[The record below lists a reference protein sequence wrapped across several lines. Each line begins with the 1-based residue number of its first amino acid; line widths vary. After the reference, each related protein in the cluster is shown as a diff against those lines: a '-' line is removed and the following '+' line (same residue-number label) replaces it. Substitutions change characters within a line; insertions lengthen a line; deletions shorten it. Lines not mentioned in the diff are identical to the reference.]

1 MRWFTLILCLLLAVS
16 VTVNVMDKCEGND
29 IEDARTL
36 RTDTVRTHDT
46 VVRRDTLEKTHLVP
60 YAQEVVRL
68 ETLYKDTVL
77 PIEVR
82 LYKDTVAK
90 ELDTLYADMTVSGIR
105 PNLDSVSYRWV
116 RHQVT
121 NTVTVTKYIE
131 RKRTWRDRIS
141 IGPSVN
147 FGYDPFNK
155 QWGATIGVGVGIDL
169 CQ

>member
-1 MRWFTLILCLLLAVS
+1 MRWLITILCLLLAVS
-16 VTVNVMDKCEGND
+16 VTVNVMNCQGND
-29 IEDARTL
+29 CKDAL
-36 RTDTVRTHDT
+36 HASTDTVRTHDT
-46 VVRRDTLEKTHLVP
+46 VVRRDTFEKTSFIP
-60 YAQEVVRL
+60 YAHEVVRL

-77 PIEVR
+77 PVEVR

-90 ELDTLYADMTVSGIR
+90 DLDTLYSDMTVSGIR

-131 RKRTWRDRIS
+131 RKRTWKDKIS
-141 IGPSVN
+141 IGPSVT

-155 QWGATIGVGVGIDL
+155 QWGATVGIGVGIDL

>member
-1 MRWFTLILCLLLAVS
+1 MRWLISILCLLLAVS
-16 VTVNVMDKCEGND
+16 VTVNVINCQGND
-29 IEDARTL
+29 IEDARPIG
-36 RTDTVRTHDT
+36 TDTVRTNDT
-46 VVRRDTLEKTHLVP
+46 VVRRDTVKKIDLVP

-77 PIEVR
+77 PIQVKY
-82 LYKDTVAK
+82 YKDTVAK

-121 NTVTVTKYIE
+121 NTVTITKYKE
-131 RKRTWRDRIS
+131 RKRTWKDKVS
-141 IGPSVN
+141 IGPSATV
-147 FGYDPFNK
+147 GYDPFNR
-155 QWGATIGVGVGIDL
+155 QWGVTIGVGIGIDL

>member
-1 MRWFTLILCLLLAVS
+1 MRWLISILCLLLAVS
-16 VTVNVMDKCEGND
+16 VTVNVMDKCQGND
-29 IEDARTL
+29 IEDARHAD
-36 RTDTVRTHDT
+36 TDTVRTHDT
-46 VVRRDTLEKTHLVP
+46 VVRRDTVKTTDFVP

-77 PIEVR
+77 PVEIR

-121 NTVTVTKYIE
+121 NTVTVTRWKE
-131 RKRTWRDRIS
+131 RKKTWRDWIS
-141 IGPSVN
+141 IGPSATA
-147 FGYDPFNK
+147 GYDPFNRR
-155 QWGATIGVGVGIDL
+155 WGATIGVGVGIDL

>member
-1 MRWFTLILCLLLAVS
+1 MRWFTLILVLLLAVS
-16 VTVNVMDKCEGND
+16 VTVNVINCQGND
-29 IEDARTL
+29 IEDARPIG
-36 RTDTVRTHDT
+36 TDTVYSNDT
-46 VVRRDTLEKTHLVP
+46 LVYRDTLEKTSFIP

-68 ETLYKDTVL
+68 ETLYKDTVV
-77 PIEVR
+77 PVEVR

-90 ELDTLYADMTVSGIR
+90 DLDTLYADMTVSGIR

-121 NTVTVTKYIE
+121 NTVTITKYKE
-131 RKRTWRDRIS
+131 RKRTWKDKIS
-141 IGPSVN
+141 IGPSFTV
-147 FGYDPFNK
+147 GYDPFNK

>member
-1 MRWFTLILCLLLAVS
+1 MRWLITILCLLLAVS
-16 VTVNVMDKCEGND
+16 VTVNVMNCQGND
-29 IEDARTL
+29 IEDARHDGQ
-36 RTDTVRTHDT
+36 DTVRTHDT
-46 VVRRDTLEKTHLVP
+46 VVRRDTFEKTHWIP
-60 YAQEVVRL
+60 YAQEVIRL

-77 PIEVR
+77 PVEIR

-116 RHQVT
+116 RNQVT

-131 RKRTWRDRIS
+131 KKKTWRERIS
-141 IGPSVN
+141 IGPSATA
-147 FGYDPFNK
+147 GYDPFNK
-155 QWGATIGVGVGIDL
+155 RWGVTIGVGVGIDL

>member
-16 VTVNVMDKCEGND
+16 VTVNVMDKCQGND
-29 IEDARTL
+29 TEDARTL
-36 RTDTVRTHDT
+36 GKDTVCSTDT
-46 VVRRDTLEKTHLVP
+46 VVRRDTIKKVNWIP

-77 PIEVR
+77 PIQVKH
-82 LYKDTVAK
+82 YKDTVAK

-121 NTVTVTKYIE
+121 NTVTITKYIE
-131 RKRTWRDRIS
+131 KKRTWKDRIS
-141 IGPSVN
+141 IGPSATA
-147 FGYDPFNK
+147 GYDPFNK
-155 QWGATIGVGVGIDL
+155 QWGVTVGIGIGIDL

>member
-16 VTVNVMDKCEGND
+16 VTVNVINCQGND
-29 IEDARTL
+29 IEDVRHAG
-36 RTDTVRTHDT
+36 TDTLRTHDT
-46 VVRRDTLEKTHLVP
+46 LVRRDTVKKTDFVP
-60 YAQEVVRL
+60 YTQEVVRL

-121 NTVTVTKYIE
+121 NTVTVTKYKE
-131 RKRTWRDRIS
+131 RKRSWRDRIS
-141 IGPSVN
+141 IGPSATV
-147 FGYDPFNK
+147 GYDPFNK